1 MWDCEIEEEHYNAL
15 SGCCGSEEHSDVKG
29 MCGACNEWS
38 GWYCSMCDEDVSDDM
53 YNWGSQSIT
62 LHSALGA
69 VWGKPT
75 YDDGDITIY
84 QGGSE

>member
-38 GWYCSMCDEDVSDDM
+38 GWYCSMCDEDVKILP
-53 YNWGSQSIT
+53 Q
-62 LHSALGA
+62 
-69 VWGKPT
+69 
-75 YDDGDITIY
+75 YDKCNTCMDKLERGY
-84 QGGSE
+84 QI